1 MYRLLNNQKI
11 RNNAIQIIFVSM
23 IVAVLLVSFL
33 TAKANLDAQGIT
45 SGFGFFER
53 ATGWDV
59 SFSLLEFK
67 PSDSYLRVLIV
78 GFLNS
83 LFVGAIALSLATV
96 FGVTVGAMRTSAN
109 AMARLAGTMYVETFR
124 NVPLILQLIFWYAL
138 LLELPHPKKAA
149 GLLGDNLFVSGRGIY
164 LTGLNVNALSAFL
177 AIMLFLVAAFLV
189 VWIAKGKKFQKSEP
203 ENRRRLQWLTIG
215 GAAVFIAVI
224 LYVGRIP
231 ETEILN
237 IPRLKGLNIKG
248 GIRATPELL
257 ACIVAITI
265 YGTGYIAEIMRAG
278 FNAVPKGQV
287 EAGSA
292 VGLRSGQIFWRI
304 RLPLAVRTVMP
315 TLINQYV
322 WLFKATSIG
331 IAVGFADYF
340 FVISTS
346 INQSGQTLELIAL
359 LMLGFLSVNY
369 TIAWV
374 LNRVND
380 AIKLKG
386 TQNRA

>member
-1 MYRLLNNQKI
+1 MFAFLNSQKVRKI
-11 RNNAIQIIFVSM
+11 TIQAVFVTTIAAVFIIFTV
-23 IVAVLLVSFL
+23 
-33 TAKANLDAQGIT
+33 TAKKNLDAQGIT

-53 ATGWDV
+53 ATAWDV

-67 PSDSYLRVLIV
+67 PSDTYLKVLIV

-83 LFVGAIALSLATV
+83 LFVGAIALSSATV

-109 AMARLAGTMYVETFR
+109 AMARLAGTIYVEIFR

-164 LTGLNVNALSAFL
+164 FTGLNVNGLSAFL
-177 AIMLFLVAAFLV
+177 GIMAFLIGV
-189 VWIAKGKKFQKSEP
+189 SAVLWIAKSKKFQKSGSV
-203 ENRRRLQWLTIG
+203 RRRLGWLTTG
-215 GAAVFIAVI
+215 GVAMLIVI
-224 LYVGRIP
+224 IFYFGRIP
-231 ETEILN
+231 ETGLLN
-237 IPRLKGLNIKG
+237 EPYLKGLNIRG

-257 ACIVAITI
+257 ACVVAITV

-292 VGLRSGQIFWRI
+292 LGLRTGQIFWRI

-315 TLINQYV
+315 TLINQYI
-322 WLFKATSIG
+322 WLFKATTIG

-359 LMLGFLSVNY
+359 LMLGFLGVNY
-369 TIAWV
+369 SIAWV

-386 TQNRA
+386 A